1 MYNTTGVAR
10 GTLMYSI
17 PPAAEETCWQSDQ
30 MNYWVSLSA
39 PDHALIIART
49 ERRNV
54 INGERERER
63 AGNKRREGV
72 VGEAETTKG
81 GKKIKE
87 EWRET
92 KKEKENLTYMSSHG
106 IMIALYSRPSSV
118 VCVVHMW
125 LCCLAAVRLKR
136 ASLSHARHNKC
147 RLGKAADAQGTW
159 LQLNSTQPF
168 IVTSPAHNNEQG
180 TLEKIGKTYWNVAD
194 LLLWCKDV
202 FLTSFS
208 SI

>member
-81 GKKIKE
+81 GKRNGGRRKKKKKTSPICHPME
-87 EWRET
+87 LWLLFTQGQALLYVWCTCDCAAWLPFDLNEQVWATLDTISAGWGRLQMHRE
-92 KKEKENLTYMSSHG
+92 LDCS
-106 IMIALYSRPSSV
+106 
-118 VCVVHMW
+118 
-125 LCCLAAVRLKR
+125 
-136 ASLSHARHNKC
+136 
-147 RLGKAADAQGTW
+147 
-159 LQLNSTQPF
+159 STQPNHSL
-168 IVTSPAHNNEQG
+168 SPPLHTIMNREH
-180 TLEKIGKTYWNVAD
+180 LRK
-194 LLLWCKDV
+194 
-202 FLTSFS
+202 
-208 SI
+208 